1 VVVNTTGSTTS
12 GSIASS
18 QFSGTVSGFINN
30 TAGPGDCS
38 MVPLVPLHVTAITRL
53 TTAGHE
59 GHILVQG
66 TGAPNT
72 PYHIELS
79 PDLSP
84 NSFGSPQPVNSDA
97 TGALQYEDNPGNLTK
112 RFYRFTYP

>member
-1 VVVNTTGSTTS
+1 
-12 GSIASS
+12 
-18 QFSGTVSGFINN
+18 
-30 TAGPGDCS
+30 
-38 MVPLVPLHVTAITRL
+38 
-53 TTAGHE
+53 
-59 GHILVQG
+59 VQG

-72 PYHIELS
+72 PYHIEFS

-97 TGALQYEDNPGNLTK
+97 NGALQYEDINAGNLSR